1 VLLQLQVLSDHNQGV
16 ERPRLHISKPTPH
29 FDLLLHP
36 VPISQIENLYQQFD
50 VAVDLN
56 LLQMVGYFRLLFVF
70 QRGVAQIL
78 QK

>member
-1 VLLQLQVLSDHNQGV
+1 MLLQLQVLSDHNQGV
-16 ERPRLHISKPTPH
+16 ERPRLHISQPTPH